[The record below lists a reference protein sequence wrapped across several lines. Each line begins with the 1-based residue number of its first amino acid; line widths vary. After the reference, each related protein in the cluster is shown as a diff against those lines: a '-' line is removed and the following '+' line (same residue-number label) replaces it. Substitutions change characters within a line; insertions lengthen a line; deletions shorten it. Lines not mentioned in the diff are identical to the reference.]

1 METEQNA
8 PPSVLQHTKP
18 RRLTSWGLRLSE
30 RRLLLFVG
38 DLLAIGL
45 ALAAALWLRPQIFG
59 LTTHISP
66 AELVFPPIWWLV
78 LGAIWT
84 PISIILDGYDLRL
97 AAQAPRSAT
106 QMAACAGIVAMI
118 YLVVP
123 IVSAPLVR
131 SRLGWM
137 LFALLAMAL
146 VGAWRIAYARVFR
159 QAPFLRRALVVGAG
173 ACGQELARVLTSVG
187 TSSGVELLGYVD
199 DDPKLLGNQL
209 GGRPVLGMSRD
220 LPTLVASQRVDDV
233 VLAITNWDSIR
244 PDLMERLLQCW
255 VSGVPVTPM
264 PLYYEQAVGALPVDH
279 LGHNVFALVGS
290 QDTQFR
296 QLWYVVRRALDIA
309 VGAVGLAVTAAL
321 FPGIAAAIWLD
332 SRGPI
337 LYRQTRVGRS
347 GRLFR
352 IVKFR
357 SMVPNA
363 ETHGAVWAKQG
374 DPRITRVGRWMR
386 RTRLDE
392 LPQFWNLLNG
402 TMTLIGPRP
411 ERPEFVR
418 DLERQ
423 IPFYAL
429 RHAVTPGLTGWA
441 QVRYRYGDSIED
453 ARRKLEYD
461 LYYIKNRGPMLD
473 GVILLYTVRV
483 VLQMQGR

>member
-1 METEQNA
+1 METERGAVPFAAQA
-8 PPSVLQHTKP
+8 ARSRPLISW
-18 RRLTSWGLRLSE
+18 RLHLSE

-38 DLLAIGL
+38 DLLAMGL

-59 LTTHISP
+59 LTTRVKP
-66 AELVFPPIWWLV
+66 TELGFSATWWLV
-78 LGAIWT
+78 LWAIWI
-84 PISIILDGYDLRL
+84 PISIILDSYDLRL
-97 AAQAPRSAT
+97 ATQAPRSAM

-159 QAPFLRRALVVGAG
+159 QAAFLRRALIVGAG
-173 ACGQELARVLTSVG
+173 ACGRELARVLTSVG
-187 TSSGVELLGYVD
+187 ASSGVELIGYVD
-199 DDPKLLGNQL
+199 DDPTLLGSAL
-209 GGRPVLGMSRD
+209 EGKPVLGASDD
-220 LPTLVASQRVDDV
+220 LSALVASQRADDV
-233 VLAITNWDSIR
+233 VLAITHWDSIR
-244 PDLMERLLQCW
+244 PELMQRLMQCW
-255 VSGVPVTPM
+255 VHGVPITPM

-279 LGHNVFALVGS
+279 LGHNIFALVGS
-290 QDTQFR
+290 QGAQWHR
-296 QLWYVVRRALDIA
+296 LWYGVRRALDL
-309 VGAVGLAVTAAL
+309 VFGAVGLTATAAL
-321 FPGIAAAIWLD
+321 CPFIAAAIWMD

-337 LYRQTRVGRS
+337 FYQQTRVGRS

-357 SMVPNA
+357 SMIPNA
-363 ETHGAVWAKQG
+363 EANGAVWAAQD

-386 RTRLDE
+386 RTRVDE

-418 DLERQ
+418 DLERE
-423 IPFYAL
+423 IPFYSL

-441 QVRYRYGDSIED
+441 QVRYRYGDSAEA

-473 GVILLYTVRV
+473 GVILLYTIRV